1 MAINT
6 QLVLTDVYVSVPLT
20 GIAAEDITD
29 ADATIKNIKTG
40 AATEYNMLAGD
51 IVLSG
56 DTVVVHIEDTDIVT
70 EGLYEFRLIVT
81 NTNGD
86 KLGILLEKDT
96 ILFK

>member
-6 QLVLTDVYVSVPLT
+6 QLILTDVYVSVLIT
-20 GIAAEDITD
+20 GISAEDIMD
-29 ADATIKNIKTG
+29 ADATIKSIKTG
-40 AATEYNMLAGD
+40 AATEYNLLAGD

-70 EGLYEFRLIVT
+70 AGLYELRLVIT

-86 KLGILLEKDT
+86 RLGILLEKDT